1 MKKQVKLNISV
12 LLILVSIFSFFTM
25 TNKAFSAT
33 DDNSVNL
40 VLDSQNKNEIPK
52 KFRKSSDLS
61 NVKKDKNV
69 NLTGLDKLNISG
81 SKQFSEQNLPIVISN
96 IKTSLPITV
105 VDLRQESHGFINGM
119 PVSWANKKNN
129 ANVGL
134 TKAEV
139 LKDENN
145 RLNSIKLNSPISFYN
160 HPDKTITPTKV
171 ENEEKLVNHNSL
183 SYVRVPVTDTKLPTD
198 DMVDYFVDVIK
209 SNPKDTWY
217 HFHCKQGIGRTTTFM
232 IMYDMMRN
240 GKEVSADDIIKRQL
254 LLADFDEKH
263 MKSFYNNERHD
274 FLQNFY
280 KYVKEN
286 GYNFDIK
293 WSDWKKTLNTR
304 SNSSFTI
311 ASSNKNYSN
320 YVKNPEMPTHLYV
333 ISQNKMT
340 SSERTM
346 IATLQG
352 LVNPQCS
359 HQIYTLNSSQPDY
372 QIWLED
378 LKNNYGLSYNV
389 VSNPWDLLNIYKDY
403 VKGYV
408 LYSNKSSKDP
418 SINNA
423 CSLASLKNSIAIDES
438 IENKV
443 RAYGITT
450 INGDCRN
457 TDKDWAY
464 NNLWDS
470 GLNHSIVIQLSPAK
484 ETALRDYAI
493 MTKSLIFYEDS
504 VKDTSFRDKVF
515 SSMNPNSICFGWG
528 PDEFINVSTTSKYGV
543 SMVAADW
550 SYNLTVL
557 SAFPSTPISQ
567 KSSSNTP
574 SKKDAHYVTF
584 IMSDGDNQQWN
595 LGTNYG
601 SPKWYGSPYR
611 GKFNLGWSISPSLY
625 YLAPTVFDLYYKG
638 ASYGANNDYFVV
650 PPSGN
655 GYMYPSK
662 FDKNALNK
670 YTNDLNNYMKN
681 VDEKYVTIIDDS
693 SFNNNKLWDKFT
705 DKSNIH
711 GLFYLDYHRHDNYHG
726 KINWSNNKPIASCR
740 DLLWNNIES
749 EDELVK
755 NINERVS
762 SGETNIH
769 DPNSYTFVYVHVWS
783 KNLNNVKRVIDKLKK
798 NPKVEIVTPEIFME
812 LINKNVKH

>member
-1 MKKQVKLNISV
+1 
-12 LLILVSIFSFFTM
+12 
-25 TNKAFSAT
+25 
-33 DDNSVNL
+33 
-40 VLDSQNKNEIPK
+40 
-52 KFRKSSDLS
+52 
-61 NVKKDKNV
+61 
-69 NLTGLDKLNISG
+69 
-81 SKQFSEQNLPIVISN
+81 
-96 IKTSLPITV
+96 
-105 VDLRQESHGFINGM
+105 M

-129 ANVGL
+129 ANIDL

-139 LKDENN
+139 LQDENN

-198 DMVDYFVDVIK
+198 DMVDYFVDVVK

-274 FLQNFY
+274 FLQNFH

-286 GYNFDIK
+286 GYNFNIK

-320 YVKNPEMPTHLYV
+320 YVKNPKMPTHLYV

-378 LKNNYGLSYNV
+378 LKNNYDLSYNV
-389 VSNPWDLLNIYKDY
+389 VSSPWDLLNIYKDY
-403 VKGYV
+403 VKGYII
-408 LYSNKSSKDP
+408 YSNKSSKDP

-464 NNLWDS
+464 NNLWYS
-470 GLNHSIVIQLSPAK
+470 GLNHSIVIQLSPEK

-504 VKDTSFRDKVF
+504 IKDTSFRDKIF

-528 PDEFINVSTTSKYGV
+528 PDEFINVSTTSKYGI

-557 SAFPSTPISQ
+557 SAFPSTPILQ
-567 KSSSNTP
+567 KSSSNLP
-574 SKKDAHYVTF
+574 NKKDAHYVTF

-611 GKFNLGWSISPSLY
+611 GGEFNLGWSISPSLY
-625 YLAPTVFDLYYKG
+625 YLAPTVFDLYYKN
-638 ASYGANNDYFVV
+638 ASYGTNNDYFVV

-670 YTNDLNNYMKN
+670 YTDDLNNYMKN

-705 DKSNIH
+705 DESNIQG

-726 KINWSNNKPIASCR
+726 KINWSNNKPIVSCR
-740 DLLWNNIES
+740 DLLWDNIEGGKMS
-749 EDELVK
+749 
-755 NINERVS
+755 
-762 SGETNIH
+762 
-769 DPNSYTFVYVHVWS
+769 
-783 KNLNNVKRVIDKLKK
+783 
-798 NPKVEIVTPEIFME
+798 
-812 LINKNVKH
+812 